1 MPLNFHGM
9 FQLSQA
15 TWEYVNEQ
23 SQILFF
29 VLASDGRILETNRFA
44 ESMTGCRPGQKKF
57 QDLVLD
63 FHDSF
68 SLDHLTKEPAIEHLL
83 NIKMGSRLPQ
93 SFYFRFMTTAPFIL
107 AFGRLDAEELES
119 MRKEML
125 NMNQELN
132 NMTRTLQKKNTQLRQ
147 LNQEKNQFLGMAA
160 HDLRKPIGLI
170 LTYSEFLME
179 EISVSMNTEQRDFL
193 TTIQNSSLFMKKLV
207 DDFLDVAAIEA
218 GVFDLDLEPV
228 DVISLLEKS
237 LKPNRLQAAKKGI
250 ELQIIAPN
258 ACPQV
263 PLDASKIEQALT
275 NLVSNAIEH
284 SEPGSTV
291 TITLIYDSGYLVFEV
306 RDQGSGIIPEDMD
319 KLFKPFKKTKA
330 EKTSGEKSTGLG
342 LVIARKIIMAH
353 RGEIQVHS
361 QPGLGT
367 TIRFTLPLK
376 D

>member
-1 MPLNFHGM
+1 MKTDMAKKLG
-9 FQLSQA
+9 QA

-29 VLASDGRILETNRFA
+29 VLASDGRILEANRFA

-179 EISVSMNTEQRDFL
+179 EISICMNTEQRDFL

-291 TITLIYDSGYLVFEV
+291 TITLIYDSEYLVFEV

>member
-1 MPLNFHGM
+1 MKTDMAKNWGRE
-9 FQLSQA
+9 
-15 TWEYVNEQ
+15 TWEYVNDH

-29 VLASDGRILETNRFA
+29 VLAPDGRIFEANRFA
-44 ESMTGCRPGQKKF
+44 ESMTQCRPGQERF
-57 QDLVLD
+57 QDLIVD
-63 FHDSF
+63 FRGAF
-68 SLDHLTKEPAIEHLL
+68 SLKRLIKESSVDHLL
-83 NIKMGSRLPQ
+83 NIKMKSGLPQ
-93 SFYFRFMTTAPFIL
+93 SFYFRFMTKTHFIL
-107 AFGRLDAEELES
+107 AFGRLDAEELEY

-132 NMTRTLQKKNTQLRQ
+132 NMTRTLQKINTQLRQ
-147 LNQEKNQFLGMAA
+147 LNLEKNQFLGMAA

-170 LTYSEFLME
+170 LTYSEFLLE
-179 EISVSMNTEQRDFL
+179 EISICMNTEQRDFL
-193 TTIQNSSLFMKKLV
+193 NTIQNSSLFMKKLV

-218 GVFDLDLEPV
+218 GVFDLDLKPA
-228 DVISLLEKS
+228 DVINVLEKS
-237 LKPNRLQAAKKGI
+237 LKPNRLQAAKKEI
-250 ELQIIAPN
+250 ELRVIPPK
-258 ACPQV
+258 ACPQIS
-263 PLDASKIEQALT
+263 LDASKIEQALT

-284 SEPGSTV
+284 SNPGSTV
-291 TITLIYDSGYLVFEV
+291 IINLFLDPQHLVCEV
-306 RDQGSGIIPEDMD
+306 KDQGSGIFPEDMD

-353 RGEIQVHS
+353 RGEIRVHS

>member
-1 MPLNFHGM
+1 MKTDMAKKLG
-9 FQLSQA
+9 QA

-68 SLDHLTKEPAIEHLL
+68 SLDRLTKEPAIEHLL

-179 EISVSMNTEQRDFL
+179 EISICMNTEQRDFL

-291 TITLIYDSGYLVFEV
+291 TITLIYDSEYLVFEV

>member
-1 MPLNFHGM
+1 MKTDMAKKLG
-9 FQLSQA
+9 QA

-68 SLDHLTKEPAIEHLL
+68 SLDRLTKEPAIEHLL

-93 SFYFRFMTTAPFIL
+93 SFYFRFMTMAPFIL

-179 EISVSMNTEQRDFL
+179 EISICMNTEQRDFL

-291 TITLIYDSGYLVFEV
+291 TITLIYDSEYLVFEV

>member
-1 MPLNFHGM
+1 MKTDMAKKLG
-9 FQLSQA
+9 QA

-93 SFYFRFMTTAPFIL
+93 SFYFRFMTMAPFIL

-218 GVFDLDLEPV
+218 GVFDLDLELV

>member
-1 MPLNFHGM
+1 MKTDMAKKLG
-9 FQLSQA
+9 QA

-68 SLDHLTKEPAIEHLL
+68 SLDRLTKEPAIEHLL

>member
-1 MPLNFHGM
+1 MKTDMAKKLG
-9 FQLSQA
+9 QA

-93 SFYFRFMTTAPFIL
+93 SFYFRFMTMAPFIL

-291 TITLIYDSGYLVFEV
+291 TITLIYDSEYLVFEV